1 MEIRYSLNGAIT
13 VATRGLCAVLLIG
26 ATGCALAQSSY
37 PTRAIRFVIPF
48 PPGGSSDPM
57 ARLIGQKLTEA
68 WGQPV
73 IADNRPGGNTIIATE
88 AVAKAVPDGYTVLMT
103 PTGTFVT
110 TPLLMTT
117 PYDVVRDFAPVA
129 AFASSEWILVVHPAL
144 PANDLK
150 SLIALAKSKPGA
162 MNYASAGT
170 GNPNHLA
177 AELLNMLTG
186 ARLQHIPYKGSGPA
200 LADLLGGQVHLHF
213 ATPIAVTGLINGGK
227 LKAMAV
233 SGEARL
239 PALPKVPTFAE
250 AGLPG
255 FDMRV
260 VYGFVVPAATPR
272 DVVNKLSAEIV
283 RIVGLPDYREKIST
297 QGLDPTAGGAEQFA
311 AIIKADTAKFARV
324 IKAANIRLEK

>member
-1 MEIRYSLNGAIT
+1 MKYPATNIALSWLMGMSFAVAAGA
-13 VATRGLCAVLLIG
+13 AA
-26 ATGCALAQSSY
+26 AQPAY
-37 PTRAIRFVIPF
+37 PARPIRFIIPF

-57 ARLIGQKLTEA
+57 ARLIGQKLTES

-73 IADNRPGGNTIIATE
+73 IADNRPGGNTLIATE
-88 AVAKAVPDGYTVLMT
+88 AVARAAPDGYTVLMT

-110 TPLLMTT
+110 TPLLMAT
-117 PYDVVRDFAPVA
+117 PYDVLRDFAPVA
-129 AFASSEWILVVHPAL
+129 AFAGSEWILVVHPSL

-150 SLIALAKSKPGA
+150 TLIALAKSRPGA
-162 MNYASAGT
+162 MNYASAGI

-186 ARLQHIPYKGSGPA
+186 AKMQNIPYKGSGPA
-200 LADLLGGQVHLHF
+200 IADLIGGQVHLHF
-213 ATPIAVTGLINGGK
+213 ATPIAVVGLIHSGK
-227 LKAMAV
+227 LKALAV

-239 PALPKVPTFAE
+239 PALPKVPTFTE

-260 VYGFVVPAATPR
+260 VYGLVVPIATPR
-272 DVVNKLSAEIV
+272 DIVGKLSAEVV
-283 RIVGLPDYREKIST
+283 RIVALPEYRERITT
-297 QGLDPTAGGAEQFA
+297 QGLDPTGATAEQFG
-311 AIIKADTAKFARV
+311 AIIKADMAKFGRV

>member
-1 MEIRYSLNGAIT
+1 MTIVRMFVGIVILAAVSDAA
-13 VATRGLCAVLLIG
+13 VA
-26 ATGCALAQSSY
+26 QPSY

-57 ARLIGQKLTEA
+57 ARLIGQKLTES

-88 AVAKAVPDGYTVLMT
+88 AVARAAPDGYTVLMT

-110 TPLLMTT
+110 TPLLMAT
-117 PYDVVRDFAPVA
+117 PYDVLRDFAPVA
-129 AFASSEWILVVHPAL
+129 AFASSEWILVVHPSL

-186 ARLQHIPYKGSGPA
+186 ARMQHIPYKGSGPA
-200 LADLLGGQVHLHF
+200 LADLIGGQVDLHF
-213 ATPIAVTGLINGGK
+213 ATPIAVTGLINSGK
-227 LKAMAV
+227 LKALAL

-239 PALPKVPTFAE
+239 PALPRVPTFAE
-250 AGLPG
+250 AGVPG

-272 DVVNKLSAEIV
+272 DIIGKLSAEIA
-283 RIVGLPDYREKIST
+283 RIVGLTEYRERISA
-297 QGLDPTAGGAEQFA
+297 QGLDPTRATPEQFA

>member
-1 MEIRYSLNGAIT
+1 MNTRIV
-13 VATRGLCAVLLIG
+13 VAACVLG
-26 ATGCALAQSSY
+26 ATVSVAAAGMAAAQQTY

-57 ARLIGQKLTEA
+57 ARLIGLKLTES

-88 AVAKAVPDGYTVLMT
+88 AVAKAAPDGYTVLMT

-110 TPLLMTT
+110 TPLLMAT
-117 PYDVVRDFAPVA
+117 PYDVIRDFAPVA
-129 AFASSEWILVVHPAL
+129 AFASSEWLLVVHPAL
-144 PANDLK
+144 PVSDLK
-150 SLIALAKSKPGA
+150 SFIALAKSRPGE

-186 ARLQHIPYKGSGPA
+186 AKMQHIPYKGSGPA
-200 LADLLGGQVHLHF
+200 LADLIGGQVHLHF
-213 ATPIAVTGLINGGK
+213 ATPIAVTGLIKNGK
-227 LKAMAV
+227 LKALAL

-239 PALPKVPTFAE
+239 PALPQIPTFTE

-260 VYGFVVPAATPR
+260 VYGFVVPAATPK
-272 DVVNKLSAEIV
+272 DIVGKLSAEIA
-283 RIVGLPDYREKIST
+283 RIVALPDYRERISA
-297 QGLDPTAGGAEQFA
+297 QGLDPTSATPQQFA